1 MDIYRLLTTVLLYEL
16 STIMKA
22 FGETRVDW
30 LSDSAYNDL
39 CEWHATLLRHTQDGT
54 ASECEQYWKYA
65 RLWLAYLQNGPL
77 NYYWAKHCS
86 DEAEWR
92 MRGDQNTDCLFSSC
106 YSSML
111 CQTRRWNSPV
121 ITVLEILFYISFLTC
136 MLYKFDEIKIFK
148 TDRLS
153 FYLSQDD
160 SVLPQFVS
168 WSISLSISIKTK
180 RSMSF

>member
-22 FGETRVDW
+22 FGETGVDW
-30 LSDSAYNDL
+30 LSDNGLQWPMRMTRNSIAP
-39 CEWHATLLRHTQDGT
+39 
-54 ASECEQYWKYA
+54 YA
-65 RLWLAYLQNGPL
+65 RRHSFRMRTVLKVCQTVVGLL
-77 NYYWAKHCS
+77 
-86 DEAEWR
+86 AEWSSELLLSKTLFR
-92 MRGDQNTDCLFSSC
+92 WGRVEDEGDQNTDCLFSSC